1 VKRANIKILDPGYG
15 LGEEDLITMK
25 KILDNRSKDK
35 EDLTIFAS
43 RARNMEGVLL
53 RLSLCF

>member
-1 VKRANIKILDPGYG
+1 VKRANIKILDHGYG

-53 RLSLCF
+53 RRSLRF

>member
-1 VKRANIKILDPGYG
+1 MKRANIKILDPGYD

-35 EDLTIFAS
+35 EDLTIFTS

-53 RLSLCF
+53 RRSLCF

>member
-1 VKRANIKILDPGYG
+1 VKRANIKTLDPGYG
-15 LGEEDLITMK
+15 LGEEDLITLK

-43 RARNMEGVLL
+43 RARNMEGELL
-53 RLSLCF
+53 RRSLRF